1 MNTEQMIL
9 AHILAKPGMLTS
21 ELAVAIQMNRTEVSK
36 LVGSLTAVGELYR
49 DDKCRYFV
57 TEPAT
62 EEDQKFA
69 ELCDKAYELEDR
81 QWWRRASAMW
91 LKAMDATRKEGLR
104 QKAVLRR
111 TRCLNMASVRCT
123 NYGGLNSGALS
134 SESGWSESYR

>member
-1 MNTEQMIL
+1 MNTEKMIL

-21 ELAVAIQMNRTEVSK
+21 EIAAAIQMSRTEVSK

-69 ELCDKAYELEDR
+69 GLCDKAYELEDR
-81 QWWRRASAMW
+81 QWWRRAAGVW

-111 TRCLNMASVRCT
+111 ARCLNLGSVRCT
-123 NYGGLNSGALS
+123 NYGGLNSGALN